1 MSFFHKSYFKVEKC
15 ISFIKWSKSLNYL
28 LHIHYKKQSDELK
41 IVNFVKPIFFLIT
54 YSTRTTAM
62 KTQM

>member
-1 MSFFHKSYFKVEKC
+1 MGLFHKSYFKVEKC
-15 ISFIKWSKSLNYL
+15 ISYIKWSKSLNYL

-41 IVNFVKPIFFLIT
+41 IVNFFKPIFFN
-54 YSTRTTAM
+54 YQSTRTTAM